1 MTRQERWDDSP
12 FFPGDIVLDED
23 NPTEE
28 GVVISLPS
36 KQAHEWDVPGRGILA
51 EDNPE
56 YPDDDD
62 IVVILFQK
70 TLCEEFPYY
79 SGVKPLEVSKL
90 SAQGINHY
98 AFPAS
103 RLEKIGEIDTHD
115 ISLSKVVPSPYHS
128 RTFEFEEEVRLV
140 AEVDRQGGLP
150 KPALLRVVSE
160 ERFTILN
167 GHKRIW
173 AAHVLGLESVE
184 ARCMYV
190 DDFHAAHIFA
200 SRHLDEDPEESDHS
214 SATQE
219 KAIRLLQE
227 KWGEKASQIAG
238 VPTSNHS

>member
-12 FFPGDIVLDED
+12 FFPGDIVLDKD
-23 NPTEE
+23 NPGDEA
-28 GVVISLPS
+28 VVINLPN
-36 KQAHEWDVPGRGILA
+36 KQAHEWDVPGRGSLA

-62 IVVILFQK
+62 VVVILFQK
-70 TLCEEFPYY
+70 RLREEFPYY
-79 SGVKPLEVSKL
+79 SGVKPLDL
-90 SAQGINHY
+90 SEISTQGISHY

-103 RLEKIGEIDTHD
+103 RLEKVGKIDTHD
-115 ISLSKVVPSPYHS
+115 ITLSKVFPSPYHS
-128 RTFEFEEEVRLV
+128 RTFEFDEEVRLV

-150 KPALLRVVSE
+150 KPALLRVVSR

-173 AAHVLGLESVE
+173 AAHVLGFESVE

-200 SRHLDEDPEESDHS
+200 SRHLDDEAEGGDHS
-214 SATQE
+214 STAQE
-219 KAIRLLQE
+219 EAIRLLQE
-227 KWGEKASQIAG
+227 RWGEKASQISG
-238 VPTSNHS
+238 VPTSNHP